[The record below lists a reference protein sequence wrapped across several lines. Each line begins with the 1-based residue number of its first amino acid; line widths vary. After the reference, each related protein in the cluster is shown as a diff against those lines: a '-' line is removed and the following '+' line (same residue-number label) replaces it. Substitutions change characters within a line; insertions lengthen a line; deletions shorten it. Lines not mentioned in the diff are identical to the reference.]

1 MLSYLHEF
9 DGKEL
14 VSVARG
20 DLDLGA
26 LADEAEKAEQ
36 EKAETDWKDVVDR
49 AKGVL
54 EGKAKDVRVTL
65 RLTESASC
73 LVSDDGDMSGYLQRL
88 LKQAGQKAPD
98 AQPILELNPEHA
110 LVKKLRDVAGD
121 EAFADRVSVLF
132 DQALLAEGGMLE
144 DPATYV
150 QRVNR
155 LLA

>member
-1 MLSYLHEF
+1 
-9 DGKEL
+9 
-14 VSVARG
+14 
-20 DLDLGA
+20 
-26 LADEAEKAEQ
+26 
-36 EKAETDWKDVVDR
+36 
-49 AKGVL
+49 
-54 EGKAKDVRVTL
+54 
-65 RLTESASC
+65 
-73 LVSDDGDMSGYLQRL
+73 MSRHLQRM

-98 AQPILELNPEHA
+98 AQPVLELNPEHA

-132 DQALLAEGGMLE
+132 DQALLAEGGMLA